1 MGQQNATH
9 GLWVPFLWPKNFMG
23 QLFLACCLIDMQ
35 VGHSLLAH
43 RNPKVAAVQAVRV
56 LFEGQTNNEKK
67 KNEQKRSHSA
77 LLHQWVCAQ
86 ALMVRQVLPCN

>member
-1 MGQQNATH
+1 
-9 GLWVPFLWPKNFMG
+9 
-23 QLFLACCLIDMQ
+23 

-86 ALMVRQVLPCN
+86 ALMVRQVLLHHAIEQLCGRRCRL